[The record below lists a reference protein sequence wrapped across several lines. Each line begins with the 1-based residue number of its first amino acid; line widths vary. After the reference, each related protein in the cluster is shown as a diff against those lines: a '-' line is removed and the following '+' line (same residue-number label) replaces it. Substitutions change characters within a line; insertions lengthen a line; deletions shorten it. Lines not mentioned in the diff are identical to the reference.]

1 MTKNLFRVII
11 IFALISI
18 VFCAPIFENPGNWG
32 QRDWDEAFFWNGL
45 ARKTMLEYKQFP
57 LWNPYSRGGME
68 FLGYPHSTFVSPMFL
83 FVLLCGVNAGL
94 KVQIVIYLFL
104 GLIGMYVLSRSL
116 RLSRV
121 SACLSAFVY
130 SLSSIYA
137 FHLSEGHIGWMA
149 MELLPLFFFAY
160 LKSVKNRSWIIISAA
175 IFSLFLACGS
185 VDVTAITLVFLA
197 VYSVLFSLRE
207 KNVFPI
213 GKMFAVFLCSG
224 LLLAFKLVPML
235 RFLTTYSREIN
246 EIDGIGLSRVM
257 EMLLSREQLGLYL
270 VPFHERIMT
279 YGWHEYGAYIGVI
292 PLVLSIIGVFGYFKR
307 HWPLACTGLI
317 CLLVAMGN
325 KSVIPVWHLL
335 SRLPIYDSLR
345 VPSRYILGVIF
356 CIAIFSGMGLEFLKK
371 RVKIKTIPKADCIKK
386 VAFYGLLFFVMGDLF
401 IVNSPIFKKA
411 FLFPSKHI
419 EASDRFT
426 QSRSDLIWT
435 EQRWN
440 DLYPSFLAN
449 RGTLN
454 SNEIMPIQSKALAS
468 GDLNY
473 KGEVYLANGNGRAY
487 IQSFSPNNVFVKVKA
502 TQDDILILN
511 QNYYRGW
518 KAIKKDQLCLAANY
532 NGLISSEINPGI
544 HEITF
549 VFQPDDFK
557 IGLLISIMTI
567 VGICIFLML
576 ELVSIHRKN
585 NF

>member
-1 MTKNLFRVII
+1 
-11 IFALISI
+11 
-18 VFCAPIFENPGNWG
+18 
-32 QRDWDEAFFWNGL
+32 
-45 ARKTMLEYKQFP
+45 
-57 LWNPYSRGGME
+57 
-68 FLGYPHSTFVSPMFL
+68 
-83 FVLLCGVNAGL
+83 
-94 KVQIVIYLFL
+94 
-104 GLIGMYVLSRSL
+104 
-116 RLSRV
+116 
-121 SACLSAFVY
+121 
-130 SLSSIYA
+130 
-137 FHLSEGHIGWMA
+137 
-149 MELLPLFFFAY
+149 
-160 LKSVKNRSWIIISAA
+160 
-175 IFSLFLACGS
+175 
-185 VDVTAITLVFLA
+185 
-197 VYSVLFSLRE
+197 
-207 KNVFPI
+207 
-213 GKMFAVFLCSG
+213 
-224 LLLAFKLVPML
+224 
-235 RFLTTYSREIN
+235 
-246 EIDGIGLSRVM
+246 
-257 EMLLSREQLGLYL
+257 
-270 VPFHERIMT
+270 
-279 YGWHEYGAYIGVI
+279 
-292 PLVLSIIGVFGYFKR
+292 
-307 HWPLACTGLI
+307 
-317 CLLVAMGN
+317 
-325 KSVIPVWHLL
+325 
-335 SRLPIYDSLR
+335 
-345 VPSRYILGVIF
+345 
-356 CIAIFSGMGLEFLKK
+356 
-371 RVKIKTIPKADCIKK
+371 
-386 VAFYGLLFFVMGDLF
+386 MGDLF